1 MLTLKD
7 RIEDGLNL
15 EKRDRLTLKLLDQ
28 RGLDKERNR
37 KKDKEQTR
45 ICSLSF

>member
-28 RGLDKERNR
+28 RGLVKERTR
-37 KKDKEQTR
+37 KKDKEQTST
-45 ICSLSF
+45 CSLSL